1 MTLTPTLIISLL
13 VSSYFSFNRYHELEQ
28 QLSDAGQALIEPLAL
43 ASEIGLINE
52 SRESVRRLIG
62 HSHRQHSE
70 FVRSISVFNSNNKLF
85 VTSNY
90 HRNPAKLALPKG
102 AVLLERLEISRFND
116 SLLLR
121 TPIRAIADFSSGFAV
136 EQPIG
141 YIAMEIDLA
150 SVKLKQYQE
159 IISTAVILV
168 LGLILASL
176 FSYRL
181 LTHVEIP
188 IQQMI
193 SMIDRIRRGHLDVRV
208 EGDFFG
214 ELGALKNGIN
224 AMAISLSEYHLEMQQ
239 NIDQATSDL
248 RETAEQL
255 EVQNVELAIAKK
267 DAQEAARVKSEFL
280 ANMSHELRTPLNSVL
295 GFTRQMLKTQLS
307 DNQREQLQTIE
318 KSAKNLLSIIND
330 ILDFSKLEA
339 NKLQLETIS
348 FNLEDNL
355 DDVMSL
361 LAPMAHER
369 GLELNLRIDPKIPIN
384 VIGDPLR
391 IQQVL
396 INIIANATKFTE
408 RGYININVEL
418 KQHINH
424 KLFLQLSVMDTG
436 IGISEKQQDQLF
448 KAFQQ
453 ADASINRRYGGTGL
467 GLVIT
472 QKLVHQMGGEI
483 GFSSRLHHGSTFWF
497 TIQLEQDITQPPEKI
512 SIEWE
517 SDNMLLFIDPDNTSR
532 QYIFERLKAL
542 NMDVRAFASFPKN
555 YPKVHTLLYCH
566 PANEK
571 VEESAMILYAS
582 KANNLAENIIFSLPA
597 TILSFSESLTKYGV
611 KACLSKPIALKKL
624 FNAIQPNKH
633 LTTEPTKIGSVAI
646 EKLPVKVM
654 AVDDNDANLKLISAL
669 LSELVEDV
677 VLVPSGLKA
686 IEQANLF
693 PFDLILMDI
702 QMPEMDGVCAS
713 KKVRQTALNKKTPII
728 AVTAH
733 ALETERKRLLSE
745 GMDGYL
751 TKPIDENALIKL
763 IKQWTLSK
771 PAQTPTQSQ
780 VKIQI
785 PTQIQTKHK
794 PKTSIDWEEAVTQS
808 AGKLSLAQELLAM
821 LINSFDDVEAMIE
834 LAINGGQVDLKAII
848 HKLHGSCAYSG
859 VPQLKALC
867 FEIESQLKRGETIDA
882 IEPELFELID
892 EMNKVKKQAQEFLT
906 LDVNA

>member
-1 MTLTPTLIISLL
+1 MTLTPTLIIGLL

-70 FVRSISVFNSNNKLF
+70 FVRSISVFTSNNRLF

-90 HRNPAKLALPKG
+90 HRNPEELALPNG
-102 AVLLERLEISRFND
+102 SALPEHLEISRLND

-159 IISTAVILV
+159 IISTSVIV
-168 LGLILASL
+168 ILGLIFASL

-181 LTHVEIP
+181 LTYVEMP

-239 NIDQATSDL
+239 SIDQATSDL
-248 RETAEQL
+248 RETADQL
-255 EVQNVELAIAKK
+255 EVQNVELAIAKR

-307 DNQREQLQTIE
+307 DTQKDQLQTIE

-348 FNLEDNL
+348 FNLEENL

-369 GLELNLRIDPKIPIN
+369 GLELNLRIDPRIPAN

-408 RGYININVEL
+408 RGHINTNVEL
-418 KQHINH
+418 KQQVNQ
-424 KLFLQLSVMDTG
+424 KLILQLSVIDTG
-436 IGISEKQQDQLF
+436 IGISEKQQKQLF
-448 KAFQQ
+448 QAFQQ

-497 TIQLEQDITQPPEKI
+497 TLQLEQDITQLPEDI
-512 SIEWE
+512 ALEWQNE
-517 SDNMLLFIDPDNTSR
+517 NVLLLIDPDNTSR
-532 QYIFERLKAL
+532 QYIFERLKAR
-542 NMDVRAFASFPKN
+542 NIDVRAFASFPKS

-566 PANEK
+566 PSHEK
-571 VEESAMILYAS
+571 ADINAMMLLAA
-582 KANNLAENIIFSLPA
+582 KANDLSEHIIFGLPA
-597 TILSFSESLTKYGV
+597 TMLSLSEPLNTYGV
-611 KACLSKPIALKKL
+611 KTCLPKPVAINKL
-624 FNAIQPNKH
+624 LDAIQPKNPEIS
-633 LTTEPTKIGSVAI
+633 TISEVESVKID
-646 EKLPVKVM
+646 KLPIKIM
-654 AVDDNDANLKLISAL
+654 AVDDNEANLKLISAL
-669 LSELVEDV
+669 LNELVEDIMLISSG
-677 VLVPSGLKA
+677 VLA
-686 IEQANLF
+686 IEQAMLHH
-693 PFDLILMDI
+693 FDLILMDI
-702 QMPEMDGVCAS
+702 QMPEMDGVCTS
-713 KKVRQTALNKKTPII
+713 KRIRQIPLNKNTPII

-751 TKPIDENALIKL
+751 TKPIDEDALIQL
-763 IKQWTLSK
+763 IHQWTRSQPIK
-771 PAQTPTQSQ
+771 PLIDVQEKTTVSTQS
-780 VKIQI
+780 KS
-785 PTQIQTKHK
+785 
-794 PKTSIDWEEAVTQS
+794 SIDWNEAVLQS
-808 AGKLSLAQELLAM
+808 AGKVSLAQELLAM
-821 LINSFDDVEAMIE
+821 LVNSFNDVEEMIE
-834 LAINGGQVDLKAII
+834 LVLNGGQVDLKAII

-867 FEIESQLKRGETIDA
+867 FEIESQLKKGASVEA

-892 EMNKVKKQAQEFLT
+892 EMDKVKKQAQEFLT